1 MSSPVTSSLLRDTRA
16 LPAFP
21 NLKELVLVY
30 CEEFGSSGLATV
42 ACECSRK
49 LRVIECD
56 VKDDEMDWISCF
68 PETKTCVES
77 LMFDCEVNFQALE
90 QLVMNGHNVD
100 GWSSTA
106 YQSGYSSKFC
116 MQVLDEGLKAVAATW
131 LQEWKLESILYLCQ
145 KMSNAAVI
153 AMSKKCPDLEAFSF
167 IGKSMGLHRGQLEYK
182 LEYFIL
188 I

>member
-1 MSSPVTSSLLRDTRA
+1 MSSPVTSNTGA

-21 NLKELVLVY
+21 NLKELVLVC

-49 LRVIECD
+49 LRVVECD

-90 QLVMNGHNVD
+90 QLVMRSPCLKKLRLNGHVSIVQLMVGAPQLTNL
-100 GWSSTA
+100 GTGASEEEA
-106 YQSGYSSKFC
+106 ELE
-116 MQVLDEGLKAVAATW
+116 LDYTCAFAACKSLVVCLSEFREILAHYLPAIYPVCTNLTSLNFISAEQLK
-131 LQEWKLESILYLCQ
+131 LQI
-145 KMSNAAVI
+145 
-153 AMSKKCPDLEAFSF
+153 
-167 IGKSMGLHRGQLEYK
+167 
-182 LEYFIL
+182 
-188 I
+188 